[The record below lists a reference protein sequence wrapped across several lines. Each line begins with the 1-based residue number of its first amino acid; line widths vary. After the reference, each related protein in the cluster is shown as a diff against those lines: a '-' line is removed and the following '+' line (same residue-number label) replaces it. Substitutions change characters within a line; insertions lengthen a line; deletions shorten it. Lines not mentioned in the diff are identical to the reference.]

1 MPPISWPSALL
12 WGAGWGRACPAS
24 ASSPISPVFLHS
36 SPDAAQTAYLRN
48 PSSAVMRVLGTE
60 VLVWETEWRTTGGLT
75 PVTLFPA
82 TATSRGTSMSRRE
95 AHSTSP
101 GTWTWSR
108 LCDPARRGRG
118 GLRGGDPRGIPRG
131 RGGCRGSLCWPHALH
146 HDPATPGACL
156 PHPESSPAAVPTC
169 PARRV
174 VPAGLGDSGQALS
187 QDFVPQVRHFLL
199 LMPQS
204 GHANVPG
211 WGLGGDPGRRLC
223 SAGGVS

>member
-1 MPPISWPSALL
+1 MMEKGEGGMPPISWPSALL

-95 AHSTSP
+95 AHSTTP

-108 LCDPARRGRG
+108 FCDPAGVGLGVWGAGTHRPSGQRG
-118 GLRGGDPRGIPRG
+118 PRGEPVLAPRSPS
-131 RGGCRGSLCWPHALH
+131 RPR
-146 HDPATPGACL
+146 
-156 PHPESSPAAVPTC
+156 HPQ
-169 PARRV
+169 
-174 VPAGLGDSGQALS
+174 AGP
-187 QDFVPQVRHFLL
+187 VPQA
-199 LMPQS
+199 QS
-204 GHANVPG
+204 CGPS
-211 WGLGGDPGRRLC
+211 PERLR
-223 SAGGVS
+223 